1 MNERILQLFKSS
13 IQAKE
18 NFLSSQGFLKI
29 QIIAERLISALEKK
43 NKILICG
50 NGGSASD
57 ALHFAAELVGRFE
70 KNRMALPAIA
80 LNSDVASITA
90 ISNDFGYE
98 TVFARQVEALGKEN
112 DVLIGIS
119 TSGNSENVIK
129 AMQIAKKQGL
139 QAIGLLGRTGGKLR
153 DEVDI
158 ALVVKEESTARI
170 QEIHITIIHVLCD
183 LIENYFALKGIT
195 EESEFIVKH

>member
-1 MNERILQLFKSS
+1 MNERILQLFEAA
-13 IQAKE
+13 IQAKQQ
-18 NFLSSQGFLKI
+18 FVSSQEFLKI
-29 QIIAERLISALEKK
+29 QQIAEGLISLLEQG

-70 KNRMALPAIA
+70 KNRIALPAIA

-98 TVFARQVEALGKEN
+98 TVFARQVEALGRRG
-112 DVLIGIS
+112 DALIGIS
-119 TSGNSENVIK
+119 TSGNSKNVIK

-139 QAIGLLGRTGGKLR
+139 QRIGLLGRAGGKLR

-158 ALVVKEESTARI
+158 ALVVKEEATARI

-183 LIENYFALKGIT
+183 LIETHFSRK
-195 EESEFIVKH
+195 K

>member
-18 NFLSSQGFLKI
+18 NFLSSQEFLKI
-29 QIIAERLISALEKK
+29 QQIAEGLISVLEKK

-98 TVFARQVEALGKEN
+98 TVFARQVEALGQEK
-112 DVLIGIS
+112 DALIGIS

-139 QAIGLLGRTGGKLR
+139 QTIGLLGQTGGKLR

-195 EESEFIVKH
+195 

>member
-1 MNERILQLFKSS
+1 MNERILQLFEAA
-13 IQAKE
+13 IQAKQQ
-18 NFLSSQGFLKI
+18 FVSSQEFLKI
-29 QIIAERLISALEKK
+29 QQIAEGLISLLEQG

-70 KNRMALPAIA
+70 KNRIALPAIA

-98 TVFARQVEALGKEN
+98 TVFERQVEALGRRG
-112 DVLIGIS
+112 DALIGIS
-119 TSGNSENVIK
+119 TSGNSKNVIK

-139 QAIGLLGRTGGKLR
+139 QRIGLLGRAGGKLR

-158 ALVVKEESTARI
+158 ALVVKEEATARI

-183 LIENYFALKGIT
+183 LIETHFSRK
-195 EESEFIVKH
+195 K

>member
-1 MNERILQLFKSS
+1 MNKRILQLFETA
-13 IQAKE
+13 IQAKQQ
-18 NFLSSQGFLKI
+18 FVSSQEFLKI
-29 QIIAERLISALEKK
+29 QQIAERLISLLEQG

-70 KNRMALPAIA
+70 KNRGALPAIA

-98 TVFARQVEALGKEN
+98 TVFARQVEALGKEG
-112 DVLIGIS
+112 DSLIGIS

-139 QAIGLLGRTGGKLR
+139 QRIGLLGRTGGKLR

-170 QEIHITIIHVLCD
+170 QEIHITIIHILCD
-183 LIENYFALKGIT
+183 LIENFFSRKNN
-195 EESEFIVKH
+195 